1 MGDFGRSWASLG
13 LLWVRLG
20 PNFAAQGLVLSDFG
34 RFRPIWGDFGPA
46 GSRLGT
52 SISLHRGRF
61 WLILGDLGRV
71 WASSGSAW
79 ALIPLHRGW
88 FQAILGDFRRFG
100 VISGPLGVDW
110 GPRFRYT
117 GASVGRFG
125 VILASLG
132 PTCASFSL
140 QPASVWAL
148 LTDFCIFR
156 DRACLPWT
164 LISLQPAS
172 IWAILARN
180 LTPNW
185 LAGSRLGRSKG
196 SLGADWGALRAR
208 WGSTGALWGLA
219 GGRLWR
225 SGSSLGAD

>member
-1 MGDFGRSWASLG
+1 M
-13 LLWVRLG
+13 
-20 PNFAAQGLVLSDFG
+20 
-34 RFRPIWGDFGPA
+34 
-46 GSRLGT
+46 
-52 SISLHRGRF
+52 HRGC
-61 WLILGDLGRV
+61 ILMIYGIYGGIRRR
-71 WASSGSAW
+71 
-79 ALIPLHRGW
+79 IPLHRGW

-117 GASVGRFG
+117 GASVGRFW